1 MNEEVVHGMP
11 SAKRK
16 LKPGDIISIDTGV
29 ELDGYYGD
37 SAVTVPVGEV
47 ERFGEAAVEGD

>member
-16 LKPGDIISIDTGV
+16 LKPGDIVSIDTGV
-29 ELDGYYGD
+29 LLNGYFGD
-37 SAVTVPVGEV
+37 SAITVAG
-47 ERFGEAAVEGD
+47 G